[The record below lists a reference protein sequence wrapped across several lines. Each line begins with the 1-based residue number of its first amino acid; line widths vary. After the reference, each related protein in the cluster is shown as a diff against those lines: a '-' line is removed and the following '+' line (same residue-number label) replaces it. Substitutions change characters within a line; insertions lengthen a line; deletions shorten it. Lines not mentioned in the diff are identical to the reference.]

1 MLTSRFPERRWPAP
15 GTLLKLAP
23 RNGKTGAS
31 DGNKAEAEIMSRWLH
46 LIGFASV
53 ATIICCANPALADTL
68 DVGGVTR
75 TYTAQL
81 PDTKPAALVI
91 VLHGNT
97 QTGADMASRTSWPE
111 VAKREGFGVVFPD
124 GLNRAW
130 ADLRASDKRSGNAPP
145 DGTDDAA
152 FIVRL
157 AEEFVA
163 DGVADQKRIYVTGL
177 SNGGAMTMTM
187 ICERADLFAAA
198 ASVIMNLTDQSADA
212 CHPSRPV
219 PFLMMNG
226 TADPLIPY
234 QGGRGTSR
242 FAADGFW
249 SAEKTLEFWRR
260 ANGCET
266 KDAGAA
272 DLEDRDKADQTTVT
286 RISSSCPPGSD
297 VVLYRV
303 NNGGHRMPG
312 SFSDTWLARFANF
325 MLGPQNHDIDG
336 AETIWRFFKKF
347 P

>member
-1 MLTSRFPERRWPAP
+1 LQKVEMM
-15 GTLLKLAP
+15 K
-23 RNGKTGAS
+23 
-31 DGNKAEAEIMSRWLH
+31 RWLR

-53 ATIICCANPALADTL
+53 AAMLCCANPARADTI
-68 DVGGVTR
+68 DIGGVPR
-75 TYTAQL
+75 TFTAQL
-81 PDTKPAALVI
+81 PDTKPVPLVI

-97 QTGADMASRTSWPE
+97 QTGADMVERTSWPQ

-130 ADLRASDKRSGNAPP
+130 ADLRPSNKRAGRTPP

-157 AEEFVA
+157 AEEFIA
-163 DGVADQKRIYVTGL
+163 DGVADPKRIYVTGL

-198 ASVIMNLTDQSADA
+198 ASVIINLTDEFAAA

-242 FAADGFW
+242 FAVDGFW
-249 SAEKTLEFWRR
+249 STDKTLEFWRH
-260 ANGCET
+260 ANGCEP
-266 KDAGAA
+266 KDASAV
-272 DLEDRDKADQTTVT
+272 DLDNRDTTDQSTVT
-286 RISSSCPPGSD
+286 LISSNCPPGRD

-303 NNGGHRMPG
+303 NDGGHRMPG
-312 SFSDTWLARFANF
+312 GFPDAHFARMVNLL
-325 MLGPQNHDIDG
+325 LGPQNHDIDA
-336 AETIWRFFKKF
+336 AETIWAFFKRF

>member
-1 MLTSRFPERRWPAP
+1 LIRKAVFETMKRGSHLV
-15 GTLLKLAP
+15 GLAC
-23 RNGKTGAS
+23 
-31 DGNKAEAEIMSRWLH
+31 
-46 LIGFASV
+46 V
-53 ATIICCANPALADTL
+53 AAIIWRANPALADTL

-75 TYTAQL
+75 TFTAQL
-81 PDTKPAALVI
+81 PDTKPAPLVI

-97 QTGADMASRTSWPE
+97 QTGADMAERTSWPQ
-111 VAKREGFGVVFPD
+111 VAKREHFGVVFPD

-130 ADLRASDKRSGNAPP
+130 ADLRPSSKRAGLAPP
-145 DGTDDAA
+145 EGTDDAA

-157 AEEFVA
+157 AEEFIA
-163 DGVADQKRIYVTGL
+163 DGVADPKRVYVTGL
-177 SNGGAMTMTM
+177 SNGAAMTMAM

-198 ASVIMNLTDQSADA
+198 ASVIINLTDESASA

-242 FAADGFW
+242 FAVDGFW
-249 SAEKTLEFWRR
+249 STEKTLEFWRR
-260 ANGCET
+260 ANGCEIR
-266 KDAGAA
+266 DAGVT
-272 DLEDRDKADQTTVT
+272 DLEDRDKTDQTTVT
-286 RISSSCPPGSD
+286 RIESHCPPGRD

-312 SFSDTWLARFANF
+312 GFADARFTRLVNF
-325 MLGPQNHDIDG
+325 LFGPQNHDIDG
-336 AETIWRFFKKF
+336 AETIWAFFKRF